1 VSPHPRRI
9 FDRATTLLFVGAL
22 AAPAAAALLRPDAA
36 RQSVLDEQRTPAPAP
51 KKPEDLSQ
59 LALWPQQFQAW
70 FDDHL
75 GLRDVLLEGRSK
87 LLYFGLGVSPTP
99 SAVIGPDGWL
109 FYAKQTSFESWR
121 GIAALETARIQGW
134 TRLLRDRAD
143 WCRARGIVYVA
154 AFTPNKMEV
163 YPDRVPLPY
172 EQLGPTRYDQL
183 NDALLAEPGGWYL
196 DMRAELR
203 EESTRDA
210 ESDYVYSQRGT
221 HWTARGA
228 IRGALA
234 ILRLARAAGLAAE
247 DPPASSFVLRP
258 IPFDDDA
265 WRLQLHLP
273 GLPFEVQP
281 GLDRNVVRKWTWS
294 GGDLHELG
302 SQIETRTAADHLPRL
317 WVVHD
322 SFGGT
327 LRKMMAPFFSHAKFD
342 WRGVY
347 VFDPAAILAF
357 EPDLVVDVHTERVFD
372 LEPPERIAAADE
384 AQRRARFEGGSPP
397 TWTLDPAHELVT
409 PDAGVR
415 VARAD
420 GAIAITVEER
430 ALGVEFPDAKLDE
443 ERTVLIRIDVEVEH
457 PGALYV
463 QWSRQGATEWL
474 RTAVAP
480 RRLSA
485 GRQEVY
491 VEVRDPLARGPIR
504 LIPSPESG
512 TVRIRAAEIRAAG
525 W

>member
-1 VSPHPRRI
+1 MSAHPRR
-9 FDRATTLLFVGAL
+9 FLDAATTLLFL
-22 AAPAAAALLRPDAA
+22 AALGAPTVAALLRPDAA
-36 RQSVLDEQRTPAPAP
+36 HKSVLDEQRTPSPPP

-59 LALWPQQFQAW
+59 LALWPQQTQAW

-99 SAVIGPDGWL
+99 SAVISPDGWL

-121 GIAALETARIQGW
+121 GISPLEPARIQGW
-134 TRLLRDRAD
+134 ARLLRDRAA
-143 WCRARGIVYVA
+143 WCRAHGIVYVA
-154 AFTPNKMEV
+154 AFTPNKMEI
-163 YPDRVPLPY
+163 YPARVPMPY
-172 EQLGPTRYDQL
+172 ERLGPTRYDQM
-183 NDALLAEPGGWYL
+183 NDVLLVEPGGWYL
-196 DMRAELR
+196 DLRAELR
-203 EESTRDA
+203 EESTRDT
-210 ESDYVYSQRGT
+210 EGDYVYSQRGT

-234 ILRLARAAGLAAE
+234 ILRTARAAGLAAE

-273 GLPFEVQP
+273 GLDFEMQP
-281 GLDRNVVRKWTWS
+281 GLDHNTVREWTFS
-294 GGDLHELG
+294 GGDIHELG
-302 SQIETRTAADHLPRL
+302 SQIETKTAAEHLPRA

-357 EPDLVVDVHTERVFD
+357 EPDLVVDIHTERVFD

-384 AQRRARFEGGSPP
+384 AQRRARFEGGSAP
-397 TWTLDPAHELVT
+397 TWTLDPATDAVT
-409 PDAGVR
+409 ADPGVHL
-415 VARAD
+415 ARPA
-420 GAIAITVEER
+420 GAIECASSER
-430 ALGVEFPDAKLDE
+430 TLGIVLQDAKLDE
-443 ERTVLIRIDVEVEH
+443 ERTALIRIDIEAER
-457 PGALYV
+457 PGAFYV
-463 QWSRQGATEWL
+463 QWSRSGQTEWM

-480 RRLSA
+480 RRLVA
-485 GRQEVY
+485 GRQQIH
-491 VEVRDPLARGPIR
+491 VEVRDPIACGPIR
-504 LIPSPESG
+504 LIPSPEAG
-512 TVRIRAAEIRAAG
+512 TLRIRAAEIRAAG